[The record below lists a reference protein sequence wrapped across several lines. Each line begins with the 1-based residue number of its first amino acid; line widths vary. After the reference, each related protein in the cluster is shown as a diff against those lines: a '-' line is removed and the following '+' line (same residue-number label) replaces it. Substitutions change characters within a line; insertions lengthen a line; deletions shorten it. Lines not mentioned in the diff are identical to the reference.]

1 MFERQVITKLDNTKC
16 YNFRNRGVIMK
27 VMIFDESHEKDL
39 QDSINE
45 FLRDEEKEIVDMKYQ
60 VAMMIDPRSLEQ
72 IYSFSCMIVY
82 NEKNK
87 RIK

>member
-1 MFERQVITKLDNTKC
+1 
-16 YNFRNRGVIMK
+16 MK

-39 QDSINE
+39 QDSIND
-45 FLRDEEKEIVDMKYQ
+45 FLDNDEIEIVDMKYQ

-82 NEKNK
+82 NERNK
-87 RIK
+87 RKK

>member
-1 MFERQVITKLDNTKC
+1 
-16 YNFRNRGVIMK
+16 MK

-45 FLRDEEKEIVDMKYQ
+45 FLKDEEKEIVDMKYQ

>member
-1 MFERQVITKLDNTKC
+1 
-16 YNFRNRGVIMK
+16 MK

-39 QDSINE
+39 QDSIND
-45 FLRDEEKEIVDMKYQ
+45 FLRDEDKEIVDMKYQ

-87 RIK
+87 RRTSL

>member
-1 MFERQVITKLDNTKC
+1 
-16 YNFRNRGVIMK
+16 MK

-39 QDSINE
+39 QDSIND
-45 FLRDEEKEIVDMKYQ
+45 FLRDEDKEIVDMKYQ

-87 RIK
+87 RN

>member
-1 MFERQVITKLDNTKC
+1 
-16 YNFRNRGVIMK
+16 MK

-45 FLRDEEKEIVDMKYQ
+45 FLCDQEKEIVDMKYQ

-87 RIK
+87 RN

>member
-1 MFERQVITKLDNTKC
+1 
-16 YNFRNRGVIMK
+16 MK

-45 FLRDEEKEIVDMKYQ
+45 FLKDEEKEIVDMKYQ

-87 RIK
+87 RNK

>member
-1 MFERQVITKLDNTKC
+1 
-16 YNFRNRGVIMK
+16 MK

-39 QDSINE
+39 QDSINA
-45 FLRDEEKEIVDMKYQ
+45 FLKDEEKEIVDMKYQ

-87 RIK
+87 RN